1 MPYLL
6 KKVRG
11 KKCWQVRNKYT
22 KKVFAK
28 CSTQENA
35 KKQLRLLR
43 AIEYNKSFKLLPK
56 KSSRKTVRKNI

>member
-6 KKVRG
+6 RKVRG
-11 KKCWQVRNKYT
+11 KDCWTVRNKFT

-43 AIEYNKSFKLLPK
+43 AIEYNKSFKLRPRNP
-56 KSSRKTVRKNI
+56 SSRKTMRRK

>member
-11 KKCWQVRNKYT
+11 KNCWQVRNKYT